1 MSARVVLLLGPAAA
15 LLLTPAPSH
24 AFCQATTCNPNSP
37 DDACQFDENDC
48 LITGKPLAWR
58 SGCVTFGVNELG
70 SASNGL
76 SFEDVEDVA
85 TQAFDAWMNAD
96 CGGRSPSIE
105 IHSIGSVECDISE
118 YNQKRSNANIV
129 VFIEDEWPHT
139 GAGNAIGITTT
150 RFDKE
155 TGDLWDGDIELN
167 GTIGDFSIG
176 DPVTGT
182 DLLSVLT
189 HETGHF
195 LGLGHSPDQTAT
207 MKLMYDPAGDGTS
220 FRTLAPDDESGICQ
234 IYPPGRKPA
243 TTSCVNRHGFSE
255 QCGADQPP
263 PGDEESKG
271 CSATCAAAPRRVSW
285 WGNALA
291 SLLLVSL
298 LARAKSRRQGRA
310 LAR

>member
-1 MSARVVLLLGPAAA
+1 MSARTLLLLAPIAA
-15 LLLTPAPSH
+15 LLLTSTPSR
-24 AFCQATTCNPNSP
+24 AFCQATTCDPNNPEDN
-37 DDACQFDENDC
+37 CQFDDNDC

-58 SGCVTFGVNELG
+58 SSCVTFGVNALG
-70 SASNGL
+70 SPSNGL
-76 SFEDVEDVA
+76 SSEDIDAVV
-85 TQAFDAWMNAD
+85 TQAFEAWMNAD
-96 CGGRSPSIE
+96 CGNGSPSID
-105 IHSIGSVECDISE
+105 IQSIGQVECGVSE
-118 YNQKRSNANIV
+118 YNQKRANANIV
-129 VFIEDEWPHT
+129 MFAEDEWPHT

-150 RFDKE
+150 RFDKD

-167 GTIGDFSIG
+167 GTIGDFSVG

-207 MKLMYDPAGDGTS
+207 MKLIYDPGSDGTS

-263 PGDEESKG
+263 PEVESKG
-271 CSATCAAAPRRVSW
+271 CSVACAVAPRRVGW

-298 LARAKSRRQGRA
+298 LARAKRGDRVEP
-310 LAR
+310 